1 MIKKHLEKSFEI
13 NLEKE
18 NNERDNSILLEYYLI
33 EDVITG
39 FDELD
44 GKTAYGIEIVKK
56 PVGKNDETAT
66 VKNLSCCREKVIKI
80 LELLSRNTVTPVGMP
95 YILDD
100 MLGV

>member
-56 PVGKNDETAT
+56 SVGKNDETAT